1 MSRSDAKDFALRW
14 QAFLIDGLPDW
25 LPLATI
31 ASAQYPKSNPRQI
44 LRSMISD
51 FYFPEGVQQSDES
64 IRSWVEGFA
73 IRHNLKQRDPHTGE
87 IIGNARDIAIK
98 EGRIKA
104 PPPKPNQ
111 KALSKL
117 RKSKAATAAKVTK

>member
-31 ASAQYPKSNPRQI
+31 ASAQYPKSTPRQI

-51 FYFPEGVQQSDES
+51 FYFPEGVQQSDEN
-64 IRSWVEGFA
+64 IRGWVEGFA
-73 IRHNLKQRDPHTGE
+73 IKHNLKQRDPKTGE

-104 PPPKPNQ
+104 PPEKPN
-111 KALSKL
+111 KSRLSKL
-117 RKSKAATAAKVTK
+117 RKTNAAKADKVK

>member
-51 FYFPEGVQQSDES
+51 FYFPEGVKQSDES
-64 IRSWVEGFA
+64 IRGWVEGFA
-73 IRHNLKQRDPHTGE
+73 IRHNLKQRDPVTGE
-87 IIGNARDIAIK
+87 IIGNARDIAER
-98 EGRIKA
+98 EGRVK
-104 PPPKPNQ
+104 PLPVKPN
-111 KALSKL
+111 KSKLSKL
-117 RKSKAATAAKVTK
+117 RKANAAKANEVK